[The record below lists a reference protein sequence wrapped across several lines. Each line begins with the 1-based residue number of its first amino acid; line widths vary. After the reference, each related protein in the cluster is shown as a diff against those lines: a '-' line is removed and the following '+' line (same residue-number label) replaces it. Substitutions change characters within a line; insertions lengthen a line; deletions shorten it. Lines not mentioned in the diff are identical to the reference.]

1 MKVNYKPV
9 NDILRGQSKI
19 KGGIRFANNPGG
31 KMLRKFL
38 RDQYRRMVRQS
49 MLAKFKNMP
58 DCEEIGHRVDMVS
71 K

>member
-1 MKVNYKPV
+1 MKVHYKPV

-31 KMLRKFL
+31 KMLRRFL

-58 DCEEIGHRVDMVS
+58 DCVIGHRIDMVS